1 MQFVLSEER
10 VVFLPRVRLRRYGPR
25 RRGAGHAEDAEHFR
39 GLVLYASGAHRALRS
54 QNLSQDLA
62 GDTER
67 THFKTQRPRAAQ
79 DVRGK
84 MDPAR
89 EPLLHFLPR

>member
-1 MQFVLSEER
+1 MDLGDAVQVTPKTLNILEGSYSTHPE
-10 VVFLPRVRLRRYGPR
+10 LIGRY
-25 RRGAGHAEDAEHFR
+25 DLKIF
-39 GLVLYASGAHRALRS
+39 
-54 QNLSQDLA
+54 SQDLA

-89 EPLLHFLPR
+89 EPLLHFLSR